1 MVGGNRHHRHVL
13 GRCCRALQ
21 RQSSLAH
28 AGRVG
33 KQVQPFGEAAQQ
45 INELA
50 EACGEAQHALL
61 VASRCWRRAVVSR
74 SDTASRQAAQQLGLA
89 ALNAACGGVFPRGG
103 EKIKI
108 FLFVRK
114 YVNTEIR

>member
-1 MVGGNRHHRHVL
+1 VGTPST
-13 GRCCRALQ
+13 AL
-21 RQSSLAH
+21 
-28 AGRVG
+28 
-33 KQVQPFGEAAQQ
+33 PF
-45 INELA
+45 
-50 EACGEAQHALL
+50 
-61 VASRCWRRAVVSR
+61 ASRCQRRAVVSL

-114 YVNTEIR
+114 YVNTVCRISEMPEAT